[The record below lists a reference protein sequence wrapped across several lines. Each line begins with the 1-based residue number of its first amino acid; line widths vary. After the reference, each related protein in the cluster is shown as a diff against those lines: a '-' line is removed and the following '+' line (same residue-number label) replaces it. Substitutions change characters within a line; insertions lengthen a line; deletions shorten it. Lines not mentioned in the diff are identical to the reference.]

1 MHRLASLYRCFLS
14 HIAYK
19 HYPCL
24 KHPYKKK
31 NRPMY
36 DTWSRDLVG
45 FLYLWGACLLTIF
58 MFSAAVCAVVKTSKL
73 PKLDVRG
80 DLTCMLSILSRCRK
94 TCWSLIGETVP
105 LWIWNSNE
113 INLVIWAA
121 CIPTLRPLFLVLFN
135 RPGSDAYGV
144 RKGYQQQLGK
154 SEGFHRSQYFKLI
167 ILLRWLTSTFSASHS
182 RA

>member
-1 MHRLASLYRCFLS
+1 
-14 HIAYK
+14 
-19 HYPCL
+19 
-24 KHPYKKK
+24 
-31 NRPMY
+31 
-36 DTWSRDLVG
+36 
-45 FLYLWGACLLTIF
+45 

-80 DLTCMLSILSRCRK
+80 DLT
-94 TCWSLIGETVP
+94 WETVP

-144 RKGYQQQLGK
+144 RKGYQQQLAPPIQGHNWLDTDVRGLPSNNIRRTIEMDVRYETR
-154 SEGFHRSQYFKLI
+154 SEERENA
-167 ILLRWLTSTFSASHS
+167 STAKIV
-182 RA
+182 A